1 MTDFELTEGPAPQNE
16 KIETVACSSLLAPL
30 VSMGAA
36 LSQEK
41 TQPDSPPSPKI
52 EDLSPVLS
60 DKPSLIV
67 PVTETEIPIEPEE
80 QR

>member
-1 MTDFELTEGPAPQNE
+1 M
-16 KIETVACSSLLAPL
+16 ETVTAPL

-41 TQPDSPPSPKI
+41 TQENSPPPPKI

-60 DKPSLIV
+60 DKPSLII
-67 PVTETEIPIEPEE
+67 PETEIPVEPEE
-80 QR
+80 QK